1 LEEEVFPIKN
11 RRNMQILNLAVL
23 LDIAPPSIGII
34 GGFGAVAFGLVLT
47 AIALAFFLLFRKKL
61 STKVSGGISIGIFL
75 LGVIGGIVILAGAL
89 IYDSKVRS
97 DYDSLKSRQNQDR
110 LNRMKEEMENNKSN
124 SNNNVNQN
132 SK

>member
-1 LEEEVFPIKN
+1 
-11 RRNMQILNLAVL
+11 MQTLNLAIL
-23 LDIAPPSIGII
+23 LDIAPPSVGII

-61 STKVSGGISIGIFL
+61 STKISGGISIGIFL
-75 LGVIGGIVILAGAL
+75 LGVIGSIAILAGAL

-97 DYDSLKSRQNQDR
+97 DYDSLKSRQNQDM
-110 LNRMKEEMENNKSN
+110 LDRMKEESERNKSNSNNSN
-124 SNNNVNQN
+124 SNNNVNRN